1 MENKKSN
8 KIVIM
13 LLAII
18 IVVLVMLCILLVTN
32 KISFNFNEIGNSNQN
47 ISENSNDNEL
57 EEGNNVSD
65 NNVSE
70 ENLKNIIKKQLFIL
84 FRYSDPVIKIENIDN
99 KSKLLLALNIL
110 EDKYTTKSN
119 DINTTIV
126 NVSKSE
132 LEAAFNSS
140 VISDLGI
147 KHENFDLYELT
158 GNTIYNRNTD
168 LLVYSKEMYKY
179 LLPQASKVKNYEKK
193 NNQYIISMNYL
204 FPDSD
209 VGFEYYYGSLI
220 DVKNGANSVVKAYDA
235 NGYIDAQKYL
245 DENYNNIKDKLA
257 TYNYTF
263 EIVNNKINLVN
274 FSIN

>member
-140 VISDLGI
+140 VISELGI

-245 DENYNNIKDKLA
+245 DENYNNINDKLA

-263 EIVNNKINLVN
+263 DIVNNKINLVN